1 MSSTPSSNQQAAL
14 KMRPVTGAF
23 LLKQRPVDLFH
34 GIKDII
40 KNHGVTLPP
49 SCSQDL
55 KQFLDEKLEPY
66 SLPYDPKRPNLQAD
80 LDNSARLRERRAQ
93 LKDQGA
99 TSKSFRPANP
109 DKNDR
114 DNTGPRNIHESFM
127 DVPWNIKTAPTP
139 PSVRPSKT
147 ASKLPRA
154 EETANH
160 DTVYRKGLFDP
171 VANRVH
177 PPYGFSEAPVK
188 VEIDSSVARKAPT
201 KAENFEHGPEGVN
214 DSFNLHH
221 KSEAF
226 ATLLP
231 QVDQS
236 VYEKTSLIRERADD
250 YLDVGE
256 EKTIERAP
264 LAIAKDDL
272 VKVED
277 SVGSDV
283 QDHDQI
289 HRTVDSKSPPAP
301 AIKSDKATITNAK
314 RTLNAFEEM
323 DPDAVSFTSDNL
335 DAIKKTRPAVKQV
348 PSPAPAIKVEDATSG
363 FQSSVGSSNSSG
375 LQFSVS
381 GVKQEFQET
390 PDTTYFGESQQTLG
404 RSQSPFSQTQGF
416 PNSFPR
422 SRFGSQSFLS
432 PPGSAT
438 SQTSGRV
445 EINPRRS
452 ARLSQAKT
460 TAADLSAP
468 SASAPSAPPA
478 PSPTPSS
485 ASSLGVKRRRSASL
499 SDEVEQVERQGRNKK
514 FVTKEVVAK
523 QREARHKEDAK
534 DQKRSSAQRRTSV
547 LRRRQI

>member
-1 MSSTPSSNQQAAL
+1 
-14 KMRPVTGAF
+14 
-23 LLKQRPVDLFH
+23 LLKQRPTDLFH

-40 KNHGVTLPP
+40 KNHGVKLPE
-49 SCSQDL
+49 SLSQEL

-80 LDNSARLRERRAQ
+80 LDNSARLRDRRVQ
-93 LKDQGA
+93 LQDQGA

-127 DVPWNIKTAPTP
+127 DVPWEIKTAPTTP
-139 PSVRPSKT
+139 TVRPSRT
-147 ASKLPRA
+147 ASKRSRA
-154 EETANH
+154 EETAEY
-160 DTVYRKGLFDP
+160 DTMYRKGPLDQ
-171 VANRVH
+171 VVNRVH
-177 PPYGFSEAPVK
+177 PPYGFRKAPVK
-188 VEIDSSVARKAPT
+188 IEVDFSVACKAPT

-214 DSFNLHH
+214 ESFNLHH
-221 KSEAF
+221 ASKAF

-231 QVDQS
+231 QVDRS
-236 VYEKTSLIRERADD
+236 VYAKASLIQERADD

-256 EKTIERAP
+256 GETVERAP
-264 LAIAKDDL
+264 SAVAQENL
-272 VKVED
+272 VKLED
-277 SVGSDV
+277 GAKSNANGQSELDPEIV
-283 QDHDQI
+283 
-289 HRTVDSKSPPAP
+289 SKPAAAP
-301 AIKSDKATITNAK
+301 AIKTENATSAK

-323 DPDAVSFTSDNL
+323 DPDAISFTSDNIG
-335 DAIKKTRPAVKQV
+335 AIKTRPAVNQA
-348 PSPAPAIKVEDATSG
+348 PSPTPAIKIEDDTSG
-363 FQSSVGSSNSSG
+363 FQSSIGSSNSSG
-375 LQFSVS
+375 FHSSVS
-381 GVKQEFQET
+381 GVKNEFQET

-416 PNSFPR
+416 PNSFSR

-432 PPGSAT
+432 SPGSVT

-468 SASAPSAPPA
+468 SASATSAPPA

-485 ASSLGVKRRRSASL
+485 ASPVGVKRRRSASL
-499 SDEVEQVERQGRNKK
+499 ADEVEQVERQGRNKK

-523 QREARHKEDAK
+523 QREARQNEDAK

-547 LRRRQI
+547 LRRRPI